1 MQKIQVSMEQKAARK
16 TEVETLQAHC
26 ANDELV
32 ISERKIM
39 VERELSTIQPEVDA
53 ARASVGE
60 LKSSNLNEIKGFRVP
75 PDPVTHVL
83 GAVMQFLGQTDISWN
98 AMKRFLSNSGVIG
111 QIVNYDARGVTPGL
125 RKKVQKI
132 MNENPSSFDYN
143 TIYNVSRATAPLASW
158 VKANVKYSEVLLK
171 IEPLTAELDN
181 LVQKLHASQQRV
193 EQCKV

>member
-1 MQKIQVSMEQKAARK
+1 M
-16 TEVETLQAHC
+16 
-26 ANDELV
+26 
-32 ISERKIM
+32 ERKVA
-39 VERELSTIQPEVDA
+39 VEHELSSVQPEVDA
-53 ARASVGE
+53 ARAQVGE

-98 AMKRFLSNSGVIG
+98 SMKRFLSNAGVIS

-125 RKKVQKI
+125 RKKVDKI
-132 MNENPSSFDYN
+132 INENPSSFDYN

-171 IEPLTAELDN
+171 IEPLTSELDG
-181 LVQKLHASQQRV
+181 LLKKLNIS
-193 EQCKV
+193 